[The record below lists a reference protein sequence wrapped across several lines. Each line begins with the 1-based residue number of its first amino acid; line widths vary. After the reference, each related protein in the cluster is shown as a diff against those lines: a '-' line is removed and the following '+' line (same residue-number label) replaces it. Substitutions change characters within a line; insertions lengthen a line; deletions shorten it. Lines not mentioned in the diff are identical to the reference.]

1 MGYYHSWRGPGA
13 PEAFRLIRADFE
25 KLILPL
31 ADLGC
36 PIAGAL
42 GTGLPEITDEYIQ
55 FNGIRHCGH
64 QKVEGPVV
72 IFPAED
78 ACDIDSDH
86 GKLFAVAFLGLVTK
100 RRCDG
105 QCCHDDFWLGKQY
118 DRGFCKTAFK
128 PYDVAVTA
136 ALIIAKHHWG
146 ENFEITSCGSDAQWS
161 DAKLICERI
170 LGYGASFKFVRK
182 WRPPTPLEL
191 GSEPVEVMSLE
202 EL

>member
-1 MGYYHSWRGPGA
+1 MGGPGA
-13 PEAFRLIRADFE
+13 PEAFGLIRADFE
-25 KLILPL
+25 KLILAL
-31 ADLGC
+31 SDLGC
-36 PIAGAL
+36 PIAGAH
-42 GTGLPEITDEYIQ
+42 GTGLPEITDDYIQ
-55 FNGIRHCGH
+55 FKGIRHCRH
-64 QKVEGPVV
+64 QKVDGPVV

-78 ACDIDSDH
+78 ACGIDSDH

-105 QCCHDDFWLGKQY
+105 QCCQDDFWRGKQY

-146 ENFEITSCGSDAQWS
+146 ENFEITKCGSDDQWR
-161 DAKLICERI
+161 DAKLICRRI

-182 WRPPTPLEL
+182 WRSPTPLEL
-191 GSEPVEVMSLE
+191 RREPVEVMSLE